1 MITILD
7 YGAGN
12 LSSVKNALDYLGM
25 DNSTTDN
32 PKKILSAERI
42 ILPGVGSFGFLMD
55 QLRKKNL
62 EKPLK
67 KAIEKGTPFFGICL
81 GLQAL
86 FEESE
91 ESPGV
96 PGLSIFKG
104 NVQQFRKGKVPQIGW
119 NKIIPEKEGI
129 IQEGFA
135 YFVNSF
141 VAVPKDPTIIA
152 ATSDYYGRYVCAV
165 QWKNITA
172 TQFHPEKSGDYGL
185 CTLKRWLQ

>member
-67 KAIEKGTPFFGICL
+67 KAIEKGTPFFGIR
-81 GLQAL
+81 G
-86 FEESE
+86 ERGESGR
-91 ESPGV
+91 S
-96 PGLSIFKG
+96 
-104 NVQQFRKGKVPQIGW
+104 W
-119 NKIIPEKEGI
+119 
-129 IQEGFA
+129 A
-135 YFVNSF
+135 VNF
-141 VAVPKDPTIIA
+141 Q
-152 ATSDYYGRYVCAV
+152 R
-165 QWKNITA
+165 
-172 TQFHPEKSGDYGL
+172 
-185 CTLKRWLQ
+185 